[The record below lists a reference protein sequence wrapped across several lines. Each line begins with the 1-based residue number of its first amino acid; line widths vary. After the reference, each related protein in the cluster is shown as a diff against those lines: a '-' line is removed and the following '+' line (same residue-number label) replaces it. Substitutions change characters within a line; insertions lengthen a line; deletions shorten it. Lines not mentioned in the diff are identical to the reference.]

1 MIKDNFTPDEI
12 GALAQKVVLAR
23 NLWRKEDVVRVM
35 VPICDTH
42 SDDTLSF
49 RALVIELYLNDTII

>member
-1 MIKDNFTPDEI
+1 MIKDNFTPDEVGGVGYKI
-12 GALAQKVVLAR
+12 VLAHNLGR
-23 NLWRKEDVVRVM
+23 NEDVVRVM

-42 SDDTLSF
+42 SNDTLSF